1 MQSPDFRP
9 DLVDT
14 RAMIVEDNE
23 EHRYLLA
30 AHLEKA
36 GATVSSTSSA
46 EEAVAAYATVLP
58 DIIFIDLQ
66 LPGMSGFE
74 FVTWLHE
81 QGYPRPCVVTTSV
94 LDPSDHPAGDMALAK
109 PFSRNHVL
117 TVLDGYLESR
127 VA

>member
-1 MQSPDFRP
+1 MDSPEFRP
-9 DLVDT
+9 ELVDT
-14 RAMIVEDNE
+14 RAMIVEDND

-36 GATVSSTSSA
+36 GASVTSTSSA
-46 EEAVAAYATVLP
+46 EEAIASYAAVMP

-66 LPGMSGFE
+66 MPGMSGFE
-74 FVTWLHE
+74 FVAWLHE

-94 LDPSDHPAGDMALAK
+94 LDPSDHPTGDMTLAK

-117 TVLDGYLESR
+117 SVLDDYLESR
-127 VA
+127 AV